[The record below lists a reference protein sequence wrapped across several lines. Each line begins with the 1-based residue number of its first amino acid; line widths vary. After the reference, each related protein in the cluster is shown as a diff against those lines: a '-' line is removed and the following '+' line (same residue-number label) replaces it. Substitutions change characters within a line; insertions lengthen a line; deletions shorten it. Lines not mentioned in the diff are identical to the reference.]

1 MGDYEDFKAMK
12 TRLNLTNED
21 IAKIT
26 GLSLNSIKRSVGRSN
41 FNRYLK
47 LTLWVYG
54 HMQDSERTKE
64 EINNVFNFIAVHW
77 IFKEHNVASWI

>member
-12 TRLNLTNED
+12 AWLNLTNED

-47 LTLWVYG
+47 LTLWVYKT
-54 HMQDSERTKE
+54 MQENKLK
-64 EINNVFNFIAVHW
+64 NNDTPESPI
-77 IFKEHNVASWI
+77 